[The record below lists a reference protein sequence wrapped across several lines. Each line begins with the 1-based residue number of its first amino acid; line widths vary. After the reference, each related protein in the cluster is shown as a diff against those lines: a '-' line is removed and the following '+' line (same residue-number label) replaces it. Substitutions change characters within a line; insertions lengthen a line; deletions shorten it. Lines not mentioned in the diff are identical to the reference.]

1 MARAS
6 VELIVE
12 AAKAVNPLRQVER
25 QARRVENQLE
35 KTRKS
40 TKRVEAA
47 FILFG
52 RKGANAIRDLE
63 KNTARLGKR
72 MSGLRGAAVKAAVAF
87 VAFKSGQAAI
97 GRIESVRR
105 LQRLGSAYGEVAQ
118 LQDAATRA
126 SKTFGLSQTEA
137 NKQFAQIFARL
148 RPVGVSLKDI
158 ESTFVGFNTV
168 ARLSGASS
176 VEASNAFTQL
186 AQALGSGV
194 LRGDEFNS
202 ISEQVPGILTAI
214 SKETGIAQGNLRK
227 YAAEGKITSDIVMN
241 ALKRIEKEGAG
252 DLEDAMNGP
261 AQAFVNFKNVADNA
275 LVALGEKSIPEVVRL
290 IDHMSDAIEGLMP
303 VIKSVGGFA
312 AEVLGGIADTIDRIR
327 DPSKAQKLMQDH
339 LAEGRRKAA
348 LKRPGVQNVPVNTE
362 EQARFNAMFAAVIA
376 PSVSS
381 ESATQP
387 PPANK
392 IQPTGGLTSADKIS
406 DAERLTEATKT
417 EIENLKQQATLATGL
432 TQQEKDMLQLKID
445 IQKVEANRAL
455 VGDDLTKAHKERL
468 IATFAQK
475 NIEQALND
483 DRDRA
488 VQRLEDAADAKAKAD
503 AEEAARVQELNGFY
517 QSIAD
522 TIQAGIVGAIQGA
535 IDGSKSLKESLS
547 GLLKQVGGLFLNRA
561 IGSVMPTF
569 GAEGL
574 YVNSPTNA
582 VIGEGGEPEYVIPES
597 KMRESMARYS
607 RGSRGAG
614 VIPDNEGATAANAAG
629 GGSGGSVDVRFNVE
643 RINSVD
649 YVTASE
655 FQAGIAQAAQQGA
668 REGERRALGSM
679 QNSPAVR
686 RRVRI

>member
-12 AAKAVNPLRQVER
+12 AAKAINPLRQVDQQSKKVD
-25 QARRVENQLE
+25 QALKKN
-35 KTRKS
+35 RKAA
-40 TKRVEAA
+40 RDVEAA
-47 FILFG
+47 FQRMG
-52 RKGANAIRDLE
+52 RNGIRNFRDLE
-63 KNTARLGKR
+63 SNVARLGKR
-72 MSGLRGAAVKAAVAF
+72 MSGLRGNVAKLAIGFAAVKSAQAGIARAESARRIQF
-87 VAFKSGQAAI
+87 LGQAF
-97 GRIESVRR
+97 
-105 LQRLGSAYGEVAQ
+105 GEADQ
-118 LQDAATRA
+118 LQAAATA
-126 SKTFGLSQTEA
+126 SAEKFGLSQTEA
-137 NKQFAQIFARL
+137 NKALANVFARL
-148 RPVGVSLKDI
+148 RPVGTSLKDI
-158 ESTFVGFNTV
+158 TSIYNGFNTV
-168 ARLSGASS
+168 AKISGASS

-186 AQALGSGV
+186 AQALGSGA

-202 ISEQVPGILTAI
+202 IADQVPGILTAI
-214 SKETGIAQGNLRK
+214 SQETGVAQGDLRK
-227 YAAEGKITSDIVMN
+227 FAAEGKITSDIVLR

-252 DLEDAMNGP
+252 QLEAALGGP
-261 AQAFVNFKNVADNA
+261 AQAIKDFQNA
-275 LVALGEKSIPEVVRL
+275 TEDVQIALTEAAIPEL
-290 IDHMSDAIEGLMP
+290 SKSFKILAQIITDLKP
-303 VIKSVGGFA
+303 VIQAVGSFA
-312 AEVLGGIADTIDRIR
+312 ATVLGGIADTIQRIQ
-327 DPSKAQKLMQDH
+327 DPSKAQKLMQEH

-348 LKRPGVQNVPVNTE
+348 MKKPGFQNLPVNTE
-362 EQARFNAMFAAVIA
+362 EQAEFNSLFASIVA
-376 PSVSS
+376 
-381 ESATQP
+381 SATTAKPVTQP

-406 DAERLTEATKT
+406 DAERLTEATKI

-455 VGDDLTKAHKERL
+455 VGDDLTKAHKEQL

-488 VQRLEDAADAKAKAD
+488 VQRLKDAADAKAKAD

-522 TIQAGIVGAIQGA
+522 TIQAGIVGAIQSA

-561 IGSVMPTF
+561 IGSVMPQF
-569 GAEGL
+569 AEGG
-574 YVNSPTNA
+574 YVSGPTSA
-582 VIGEGGEPEYVIPES
+582 IIGEGGEPEYVIPES

-629 GGSGGSVDVRFNVE
+629 GGSSGSVDVRFNVE